1 MTMIKNGIKIVMT
14 AYTEDNHP
22 GVAKTCFKT
31 CSIYAGNVLKDVNDP
46 KYQSINLGNE
56 AF

>member
-1 MTMIKNGIKIVMT
+1 VKTLYKEENQ
-14 AYTEDNHP
+14 P

-31 CSIYAGNVLKDVNDP
+31 INVYAGNVIKDPSEP
-46 KYQSINLGNE
+46 KYQSINLLNE